1 MVMAESVV
9 ENPWNTLSD
18 KAGLEERIGM
28 KLLCQEKGH
37 EENIGARIWTLAF
50 QKQRHR
56 MLEWLI

>member
-1 MVMAESVV
+1 
-9 ENPWNTLSD
+9 
-18 KAGLEERIGM
+18 M